1 MILMYLKNSMNS
13 KNVLWNF
20 LYRNSLGKHVTRNA
34 QSGEVEYS
42 KIEYKTIKSK
52 VVTTEICQNMQYWT
66 WTSQWCSKA
75 CSKECRVGW
84 IFNYEIYLPWNTKY
98 KRMLYGKQHWHC
110 MFRGPS
116 WEVEYFNKENKLS
129 KVLRLKIFDE
139 LIMHQSR

>member
-1 MILMYLKNSMNS
+1 MIIFFRICYIWNLIFAMILMYLKNSMNS

-20 LYRNSLGKHVTRNA
+20 LYRKSLGKHVTRNA

-52 VVTTEICQNMQYWT
+52 IKTTEICQNMQYWT

-98 KRMLYGKQHWHC
+98 KKMLWKTKLTLHVPRSN
-110 MFRGPS
+110 MRG
-116 WEVEYFNKENKLS
+116 
-129 KVLRLKIFDE
+129 RIF
-139 LIMHQSR
+139 Q